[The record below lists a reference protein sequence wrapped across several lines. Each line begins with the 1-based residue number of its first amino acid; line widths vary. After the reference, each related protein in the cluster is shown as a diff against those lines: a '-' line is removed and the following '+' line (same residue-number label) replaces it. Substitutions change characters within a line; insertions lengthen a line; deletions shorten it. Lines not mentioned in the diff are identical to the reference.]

1 MISRVLNVLSLDPGE
16 INPRFVEHSDPL
28 RNYQSY
34 VGYLLTG
41 SGGNLFYTKV
51 KKSTYLNSILRL
63 LSLKMVINKGR
74 GEVDLL
80 QLASPIINVNFW
92 CRDFFANLS

>member
-34 VGYLLTG
+34 VGYLLQNTCSAATRITATAPLYKTRHLG
-41 SGGNLFYTKV
+41 PVAQRYGQTLV
-51 KKSTYLNSILRL
+51 L
-63 LSLKMVINKGR
+63 L
-74 GEVDLL
+74 DHF
-80 QLASPIINVNFW
+80 Q
-92 CRDFFANLS
+92 

>member
-34 VGYLLTG
+34 VGYLLGIIVTVPIFEVRQQR
-41 SGGNLFYTKV
+41 NHFRTV
-51 KKSTYLNSILRL
+51 
-63 LSLKMVINKGR
+63 MVR
-74 GEVDLL
+74 TLVFLWPVLAELPTLDS
-80 QLASPIINVNFW
+80 QL
-92 CRDFFANLS
+92 